1 MRTIVF
7 FNNKGGVGKT
17 TLVYHFTYMLAELG
31 YKTLAVDLDPQTNLT
46 SMFLPDEQLQ
56 EIYERE
62 TDRPTLLASIKPLD
76 RAIGDIEPATI
87 YAITEKIGLLAGDL
101 AISLFEDKLSAN
113 WSRCLDRDESAFRIT
128 SSFYRIIEEAYQRS
142 NSDFCVIDIGPNF
155 GAINR
160 ATLIAADYVVIP
172 TSADLFSLQ
181 GLKNL
186 GSRLVAW
193 GIEWKDRLER
203 SPDLSF
209 NLPSSAMKP
218 LGYVV
223 MQHGI
228 REKRPVKSYVA
239 WANRIP
245 EVFREYVLKS
255 DDVSDQ
261 CVDVMEDEYCLALL
275 KHYHSLVP
283 MSMEARKPIFLLK
296 PADGAIGAH
305 FGAVKDAYRDFEN
318 LSKKIVELIEE
329 GK

>member
-1 MRTIVF
+1 MKTIVF

-56 EIYERE
+56 EIYEQE
-62 TDRPTLLASIKPLD
+62 KGRPTLLASIMPLV
-76 RAIGDIEPATI
+76 RGIGDIEPAIT
-87 YAITEKIGLLAGDL
+87 YSITERIGLLAGDL
-101 AISLFEDKLSAN
+101 AISLFEDRLSAN

-128 SSFYRIIEEAYQRS
+128 SSFYRIIDEAYQRF
-142 NSDFCVIDIGPNF
+142 NADFCVIDIGPNF

-172 TSADLFSLQ
+172 MAADLFSLQ

-186 GSRLVAW
+186 GGRLEAW
-193 GIEWKDRLER
+193 GSEWEERLGKN
-203 SPDLSF
+203 PDDLL
-209 NLPSSAMKP
+209 NLPSSTMKP

-245 EVFREYVLKS
+245 QVFREHVLKTNEYPNHS
-255 DDVSDQ
+255 IDIT
-261 CVDVMEDEYCLALL
+261 EDEYCLALL

-283 MSMEARKPIFLLK
+283 MSMEVRKPIFFLK

-305 FGAVKDAYRDFEN
+305 FGAVKDAYRDFEE
-318 LSKKIVELIEE
+318 LTKKIVELT
-329 GK
+329 